1 MTMQSGKIQPAEL
14 EGQLQSMR
22 KERVRLQALA
32 LFLLLLNIAGL
43 VFYLLSQRP
52 L

>member
-1 MTMQSGKIQPAEL
+1 MTMQTGKIQPAEL
-14 EGQLQSMR
+14 EGRLLSMR
-22 KERVRLQALA
+22 KTRARLQTLA